1 MWRSIQ
7 LNASPPKRAAPRLL
21 PLIQTTVLCL
31 RAVDEIDRSFK
42 GAANVSSG
50 TPKILELL
58 PVVFFRCE
66 YCLRNTTGFSI
77 SLRLYQTK
85 LPFMTRQEVPR
96 GIRVVVLG
104 KGYLE
109 LPGMIN
115 GCRVPL
121 WSTED
126 AMKREIIRVE
136 PLSTYLERWKAP
148 TSAVTSILPR
158 RSQAIRGPIS
168 ISPAR
173 AACSNS

>member
-1 MWRSIQ
+1 VWRSIQ

-42 GAANVSSG
+42 GAPNVSSG

-85 LPFMTRQEVPR
+85 LSFVTRQTTSPR
-96 GIRVVVLG
+96 TKVVLLG
-104 KGYLE
+104 GGSWACHRRPTDVDCTTTPGECYEKRDRTSGAFIH
-109 LPGMIN
+109 LP
-115 GCRVPL
+115 
-121 WSTED
+121 
-126 AMKREIIRVE
+126 
-136 PLSTYLERWKAP
+136 
-148 TSAVTSILPR
+148 
-158 RSQAIRGPIS
+158 
-168 ISPAR
+168 
-173 AACSNS
+173 